1 MTLGAYEPPVRVQG
15 DKFAAQ
21 DNQNKPLIV
30 VARQF
35 IENAKTKHS
44 PEGKPGIRIDVVD
57 LLDNGRIYIDAL
69 WMSGALVDGLKPHV
83 AAGTP
88 LPVEIQQVTSGSGN
102 PYLTLV
108 PLLDDKRKLAEGWYA
123 KNPTAVADERA
134 KREAEAKPLGTMEAP
149 AEQNGATPAPA
160 VAEAG
165 PAESAPAPATE
176 PKQES
181 MNEDAVAAALA
192 RLNG

>member
-15 DKFAAQ
+15 DRFAAQ

-44 PEGKPGIRIDVVD
+44 PEGKPAVRLDVVD
-57 LLDNGRIYIDAL
+57 LLADTVYIDAL

-83 AAGTP
+83 GAGTP
-88 LPVEIQQVTSGSGN
+88 LPVEIQQVTGASSGN
-102 PYLTLV
+102 PYLTLA
-108 PLLDDKRKLAEGWYA
+108 PLTDQKRQLAEGWYA
-123 KNPTAVADERA
+123 KNATRVDDERA
-134 KREAEAKPLGTMEAP
+134 KREAEAKPLGTMAAP
-149 AEQNGATPAPA
+149 DNGNGASAAQSTPAPA
-160 VAEAG
+160 PVQ
-165 PAESAPAPATE
+165 ESTPAPAE
-176 PKQES
+176 PKSDS

>member
-1 MTLGAYEPPVRVQG
+1 MSDALGAYEPPVRVLG

-44 PEGKPGIRIDVVD
+44 PEGKPAVRVDVVD

-69 WMSGALVDGLKPHV
+69 WMSGALVDGLKPHI
-83 AAGTP
+83 AAETP
-88 LPVEIQQVTSGSGN
+88 LPVEIKQVVAGSGN
-102 PYLTLV
+102 PYLTLA

-134 KREAEAKPLGTMEAP
+134 KREAEAKPLGEMAAP
-149 AEQNGATPAPA
+149 AEQNGNGAAKTEAPA
-160 VAEAG
+160 KTEA
-165 PAESAPAPATE
+165 APAPVA
-176 PKQES
+176 PAES